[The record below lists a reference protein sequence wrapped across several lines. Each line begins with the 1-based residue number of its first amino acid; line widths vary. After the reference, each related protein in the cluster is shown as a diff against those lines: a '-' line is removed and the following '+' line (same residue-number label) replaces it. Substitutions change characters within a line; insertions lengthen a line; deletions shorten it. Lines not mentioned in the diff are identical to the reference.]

1 MKAVKECS
9 KNNEVMKPLFE
20 MIGEFDGLLEQL
32 VFDMQQLQKDDVGRV
47 LKIKNEESIFKIE
60 QNLNIIEYDIKI
72 FKIREVKQ

>member
-1 MKAVKECS
+1 
-9 KNNEVMKPLFE
+9 MKPLFE